1 MADHVGPSRASSD
14 EIGASWGQLGPVG
27 ASRGKLRS
35 TGTNREWLGVM
46 LGAKPEPDRNPTGS
60 DRSKI
65 GDRPEPGRSQS
76 GARSGQGRDKFA
88 TVPIRPQIGMAQ
100 ATRACHLHLVAK
112 SDGSIGRLVRKA

>member
-1 MADHVGPSRASSD
+1 MLDQVGQARTKP
-14 EIGASWGQLGPVG
+14 GPFG

-35 TGTNREWLGVM
+35 TGTNREWPDTM

-65 GDRPEPGRSQS
+65 GDSPEPGRSQT
-76 GARSGQGRDKFA
+76 GAGSGQGRDKFA

-100 ATRACHLHLVAK
+100 VTRACHLHRVAK
-112 SDGSIGRLVRKA
+112 SGGSIGRLVRKA